1 MYKGR
6 RGFFQSMKAIISD
19 IHSNLAALRAVLDD
33 IDHLGIKDITCLGD
47 VIGYGPQPRECLDVV
62 RSMCGITILGNHE
75 EAVLQGVP
83 LTFTPRARKAIEWTR
98 AVLLENG
105 NEKPE
110 VREARR
116 KFMQDCQVQCRIE
129 GVQYVHGSPR
139 DPTREYVMPRDAADK
154 KKMNAIFA
162 ALDDYCFVGH
172 THTPG
177 IFSHAGFTHP
187 SDMFDLYMLG
197 TDEKVLVNVGSIGQ
211 PRDGDP
217 RACYITFD
225 GDTVVWRRVEYNV
238 DETCKRIY
246 DIPELDHFLA
256 DRLREGR

>member
-1 MYKGR
+1 
-6 RGFFQSMKAIISD
+6 MKAIISD

-47 VIGYGPQPRECLDVV
+47 AVGYGPEPRECLDIV
-62 RSMCGITILGNHE
+62 RSMCALTILGNHE

-83 LTFTPRARKAIEWTR
+83 LTFTPKARRAIEWTR
-98 AVLLENG
+98 KILLEDAT
-105 NEKPE
+105 ETVE
-110 VREARR
+110 TREARR

-154 KKMNAIFA
+154 KKMSAIFA

-177 IFSHAGFTHP
+177 IFNAVGFAHP

-197 TDEKVLVNVGSIGQ
+197 TDEKVLVNVGSVGQ

-225 GDTVVWRRVEYNV
+225 GDTVVWRRVEYNI
-238 DETCKRIY
+238 DETVKKIY
-246 DIPELDHFLA
+246 AIDGLDHFLG